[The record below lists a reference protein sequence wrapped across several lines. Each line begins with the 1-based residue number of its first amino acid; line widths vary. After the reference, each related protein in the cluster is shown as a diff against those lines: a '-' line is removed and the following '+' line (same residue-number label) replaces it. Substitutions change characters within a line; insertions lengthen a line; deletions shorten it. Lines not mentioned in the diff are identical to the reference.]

1 LENENVLQKL
11 KDNEAMQSSLQKFHS
26 KMMAKTYLIEAS
38 IISLQKVSA
47 LPYFNPLYTYDKII
61 SFI

>member
-1 LENENVLQKL
+1 
-11 KDNEAMQSSLQKFHS
+11 
-26 KMMAKTYLIEAS
+26 MMAKTYLIEAS

-47 LPYFNPLYTYDKII
+47 FPYSNPLYTYDKII